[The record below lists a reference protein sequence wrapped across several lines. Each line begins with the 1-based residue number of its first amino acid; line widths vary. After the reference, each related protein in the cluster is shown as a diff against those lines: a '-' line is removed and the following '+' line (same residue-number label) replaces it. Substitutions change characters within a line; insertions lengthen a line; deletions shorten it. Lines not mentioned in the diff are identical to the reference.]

1 MLVKM
6 PQLGESVVEGTVNRW
21 LKSPGDAV
29 AKYEPLLEVTT
40 DKVNAEVPSPVDG
53 VLKEIIAKDGQTL
66 AVGEVIC
73 EIATAEGA
81 LEEVPLEVASK
92 SSAASVK
99 PLEPV
104 EVSGPPP
111 SAAAARG
118 VEPRTSPLVRRLAK
132 EAGVDLADIAASGK
146 DGRITREDLEAHL
159 QAIAHRGASAAVQV
173 AAESVPTSPPL
184 ATQAAP
190 SPQPSPTPPPPRA
203 VSSTGDTLL
212 DLTPMRRAIAEHMV
226 RTKATSPHA
235 TAWFEVDVS
244 GLTRLRA
251 TLRPEFEAGEGV
263 PLTFLP
269 FVIQAVVQGLKR
281 FPILNSSFDQEHQRI
296 ILHRAIHIGVAVAIP
311 DGLLVPVIHHAD
323 SLSLSGLARKLHDLI
338 ERARSGRLTLEDIQG
353 GTFTVNN
360 PGSYGSILSTP
371 LINQPQAAI
380 LSMEKIVKR
389 PVVIGDA
396 IAIRSMMNLSMS
408 FDHRVLDGAVANQY
422 LSHVKEALEG
432 LDQDTSVN

>member
-1 MLVKM
+1 M
-6 PQLGESVVEGTVNRW
+6 PQLGESVVEGTINRW
-21 LKSPGDAV
+21 LKAPGEPV
-29 AKYEPLLEVTT
+29 AKYEPLVEVTT

-73 EIATAEGA
+73 EIALAEGA
-81 LEEVPLEVASK
+81 G
-92 SSAASVK
+92 
-99 PLEPV
+99 EP
-104 EVSGPPP
+104 EPAEPPP
-111 SAAAARG
+111 APQAGAERPAQPALRDDAPAQAALPGAM
-118 VEPRTSPLVRRLAK
+118 PRTSPLVRRLAK
-132 EAGVDLADIAASGK
+132 EAGVDLREVSASAK
-146 DGRITREDLEAHL
+146 DGRVTREDLEAYIR
-159 QAIAHRGASAAVQV
+159 AGATRTATPPAPVAAAAV
-173 AAESVPTSPPL
+173 S
-184 ATQAAP
+184 
-190 SPQPSPTPPPPRA
+190 PPPPAPPRPRPA
-203 VSSTGDTLL
+203 ETRPAPAAAASAEDTVLE
-212 DLTPMRRAIAEHMV
+212 LTPMRRAIAEHMV

-244 GLTRLRA
+244 GLARLRA
-251 TLRPEFEAGEGV
+251 KLRPDFERREGV

-269 FVIQAVVQGLKR
+269 FVIQAAVSGLKR

-311 DGLLVPVIHHAD
+311 DGLIVPVVHHAD
-323 SLSLSGLARKLHDLI
+323 GLSLSGLARRLQDLI
-338 ERARSGRLTLEDIQG
+338 ERARSGKLTLDDIQG

-360 PGSYGSILSTP
+360 PGSYGSMLSTP

-380 LSMEKIVKR
+380 LSMEKITKR

-396 IAIRSMMNLSMS
+396 IAIRAMMNLSMS

-432 LDQDTSVN
+432 LDLDTSVN